1 MNRRPRVTVVQPYL
15 HSYRVPFYES
25 LHADLASRGVELI
38 LALGSPTGQIAHRSD
53 ACALAD
59 AVQLPQRA
67 LRLGPKQLLWRQLGE
82 LAHTSDV
89 LVLQHML
96 HCTESYAPLLRS
108 RLRKGPPVALWGQGK
123 AYSYRPLPLAAA
135 AKTAMTRLADW
146 FFAYTEQG
154 RRDVEGW
161 GFPSD
166 RITVVRNSTDTRA
179 VMAAAERTTPV
190 QLAVLNEQYG
200 LTPGRTALFI
210 GGLDAPKR
218 IPFLLRAVDRIAAQL
233 PGFRL
238 LVAGDG
244 VQRGLVEES
253 RTAVWVGR
261 ASTEQKA
268 LLGAACEVMLMPGAV
283 GLCAV
288 DSFAL
293 GTPIVTTHWP
303 FHGVEFGYLEHGSNA
318 LVVPIEDDGRYADAV
333 VGLLRNR
340 ERLRRLQDGC
350 RAAAGSYSVE
360 GMSGRFADGVERM
373 LARSC

>member
-1 MNRRPRVTVVQPYL
+1 MTRRPRVTVVQPYL
-15 HSYRVPFYES
+15 HSYRVPFYEC
-25 LHADLASRGVELI
+25 LHADMASRGIELI

-53 ACALAD
+53 ACVLAE

-67 LRLGPKQLLWRQLGE
+67 LPLGPKQLLWRRLGE
-82 LAHTSDV
+82 LAHTSDA

-96 HCTESYAPLLRS
+96 HCTESYTPLLRS

-123 AYSYRPLPLAAA
+123 AYSYRPLPLASA
-135 AKTAMTRLADW
+135 AKTLMTRLADW

-161 GFPSD
+161 GFPGD

-179 VMAAAERTTPV
+179 VMTAAQRTTPV
-190 QLAVLNEQYG
+190 QLAALHEQHG
-200 LTPGRTALFI
+200 LAPGRTALFI

-238 LVAGDG
+238 LVAGEG
-244 VQRGLVEES
+244 AQRGLVEKS
-253 RTAVWVGR
+253 RAAVWVGR

-293 GTPIVTTHWP
+293 GTPVVTTHWP
-303 FHGVEFGYLEHGSNA
+303 FHGVEFGYLEHGRNA
-318 LVVPIEDDGRYADAV
+318 LVVPTDDEGRYADAV
-333 VGLLRNR
+333 VGLLRDR
-340 ERLRRLQDGC
+340 ERLRRLQEGC
-350 RAAAGSYSVE
+350 RAAADSYSVE
-360 GMSGRFADGVERM
+360 EMSGRFADGVEQM